1 VRELKAHS
9 RSKSPVKKIA
19 KAIEMADY
27 SIFSEMMTRSPDSAG
42 PKTGSSLLLV
52 YTT

>member
-1 VRELKAHS
+1 MTLDALNAAPSRELKAHS

-27 SIFSEMMTRSPDSAG
+27 SNLFGDDDAQPRQRGT
-42 PKTGSSLLLV
+42 
-52 YTT
+52 